1 MKTMTKQEAM
11 AALKGRCV
19 ALIRFDDFET
29 AKAVAHTVASA
40 GIGAL
45 EVTFTVKDAPRLIHE
60 LKTEFGETV
69 LVGAG
74 TVLTAEQAKS
84 ARESGADF
92 VTSPCILP
100 EVGAACK
107 QLDMLCSMGAATA
120 NEAYQSHLAGSDLS
134 KLFPGCSINPEFI
147 RAVQAPLPF
156 LEFMPT
162 DGVDYSNI
170 GSWFENGA
178 YAVGIG
184 SYLTKGIDLDHL
196 PEAASRSKLLLNAI
210 RG

>member
-1 MKTMTKQEAM
+1 MKSMTKQEAM
-11 AALKGRCV
+11 AALRGKCV

-29 AKAVAHTVASA
+29 AKAVAHAVAEA
-40 GIGAL
+40 GIGAI
-45 EVTFTVKDAPRLIHE
+45 EVSFTVKDAPRLIRE
-60 LKTEFGETV
+60 LNEEFGDDV

-74 TVLTAEQAKS
+74 TVLS
-84 ARESGADF
+84 AQQVESAYENGADF

-107 QLDMLCSMGAATA
+107 KLDLLCSMGAATA
-120 NEAYQSHLAGSDLS
+120 NEAYQSYLAGSDLI
-134 KLFPGCSINPEFI
+134 KLFPGSSIDPDFI
-147 RAVQAPLPF
+147 QAVKAPLPF

-170 GSWFENGA
+170 GHWFESGA

-184 SYLTKGIDLDHL
+184 SYLTAGIDKDHL
-196 PEAASRSKLLLNAI
+196 AEAASRCKLLLNAI
-210 RG
+210 K